1 MRLLH
6 LSDTHLHDPQWSTYH
21 PEIDSAVRLDAVL
34 AATREHGPFDAIVL
48 TGDVTDDYSVVGA
61 LAVHERLTAAYP
73 GVPLLVVPG
82 NHDLTESVREVFP
95 DPSGMFRGWRVV
107 AVATNVRDQIE
118 GEAAAT
124 VAALDEID
132 PADPTPL
139 LVLQHHPLR
148 SRSRHEWFV
157 LRDEDALA
165 ARLDTQIGPVV
176 LLSGHTHQ
184 AFELVEGHVH
194 HLGGPASYY
203 AIEHAGEAWDFAPA
217 GTGTGFQVIDLG
229 PDRVE
234 SVTVVEA

>member
-21 PEIDSAVRLDAVL
+21 PEIDSAARLDAVL

-139 LVLQHHPLR
+139 LVL
-148 SRSRHEWFV
+148 
-157 LRDEDALA
+157 
-165 ARLDTQIGPVV
+165 

-184 AFELVEGHVH
+184 TFELVEGHVH